1 MRFDVFLKLLKSDIS
16 SQEQFKATQKKDGH
30 GRYQTTIMHKD
41 KVLIEIGY
49 DIDVYDK
56 ANRYTTIYGK
66 QKQTCCGGDTMAKNI
81 LAALKKAGA
90 ETPSAT
96 AYIQ

>member
-1 MRFDVFLKLLKSDIS
+1 MRFDTFLKLLKSDIS

-30 GRYQTTIMHKD
+30 GRYQTTITHKD

-49 DIDVYDK
+49 EIDIYDK

-81 LAALKKAGA
+81 LAALKNAGA
-90 ETPSAT
+90 EVPMA
-96 AYIQ
+96 ADYIK

>member
-1 MRFDVFLKLLKSDIS
+1 MRFDIFLRLLKSDIS
-16 SQEQFKATQKKDGH
+16 NQDQFKATQKKDGH

-41 KVLIEIGY
+41 KALIEIGY
-49 DIDVYDK
+49 DIDDYNK

-81 LAALKKAGA
+81 LEALKKAGA
-90 ETPSAT
+90 ETPLAT
-96 AYIQ
+96 DYIK